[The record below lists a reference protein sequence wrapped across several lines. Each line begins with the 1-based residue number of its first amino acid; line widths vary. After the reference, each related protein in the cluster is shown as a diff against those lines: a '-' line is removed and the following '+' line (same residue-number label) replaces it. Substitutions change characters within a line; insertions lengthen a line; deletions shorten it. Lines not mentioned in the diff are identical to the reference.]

1 MPKKDAGAAGIT
13 VHLRVRP
20 SKKASNFFES
30 DSLDDGGELLRWQ
43 IPSDH
48 PLVAGR
54 DGEYVNNSKLN
65 HRFRFDSIIPMD
77 ATQEDVFATVGQA
90 AVANVLDGYN
100 STVFAYGQTGS
111 GKTFTITGGPERYQD
126 RGSSRARSRRSSP
139 RSATR
144 GRWWRRR
151 VSYLEL
157 YNEQGFDLLD
167 RREPRTRGPA
177 ARQDAR
183 GRGRPPTC
191 ATSRCRAESEETL
204 NLLFLGDTNRAIS
217 ETAMNQASSRSH
229 CIFTLFVEG
238 RKVGSD
244 RVMRAKLHLVD
255 LAGSERVHKTKS
267 DGQTLREAQFI
278 NTSLFFLEMVIV
290 ALGEKSQGKGGRTHV
305 PYRNSMM
312 TSVLRD
318 SLGGNC
324 KTIMVATISA
334 EAAQT
339 EESLSTCRFAQRQPR
354 EERRARRRGHRAR
367 SRSCGSGARSRTSRP
382 RSRALGRRA
391 RAP

>member
-126 RGSSRARSRRSSP
+126 RGIIP
-139 RSATR
+139 
-144 GRWWRRR
+144 
-151 VSYLEL
+151 
-157 YNEQGFDLLD
+157 
-167 RREPRTRGPA
+167 
-177 ARQDAR
+177 
-183 GRGRPPTC
+183 
-191 ATSRCRAESEETL
+191 
-204 NLLFLGDTNRAIS
+204 RAIS
-217 ETAMNQASSRSH
+217 A
-229 CIFTLFVEG
+229 IFAAFRE
-238 RKVGSD
+238 
-244 RVMRAKLHLVD
+244 RA
-255 LAGSERVHKTKS
+255 
-267 DGQTLREAQFI
+267 
-278 NTSLFFLEMVIV
+278 
-290 ALGEKSQGKGGRTHV
+290 
-305 PYRNSMM
+305 
-312 TSVLRD
+312 
-318 SLGGNC
+318 
-324 KTIMVATISA
+324 
-334 EAAQT
+334 
-339 EESLSTCRFAQRQPR
+339 
-354 EERRARRRGHRAR
+354 ARRRRDSA
-367 SRSCGSGARSRTSRP
+367 TT
-382 RSRALGRRA
+382 
-391 RAP
+391 